1 MYYINFVWNV
11 GGMGGGLHLG
21 KFPNNPVSFL
31 KGSTKWFCLSVG
43 QVVSPA
49 PASGFRVVCLRE
61 SSNPPSSPV
70 SALVGSQPSAR
81 RPWGGPSR
89 RDAPRF
95 QISLMCLSCL
105 SDRYKLVST
114 GEEGCPQV
122 SKLASD
128 KCRVFFLTGTPLKK
142 LKHGKPC

>member
-1 MYYINFVWNV
+1 MW
-11 GGMGGGLHLG
+11 
-21 KFPNNPVSFL
+21 
-31 KGSTKWFCLSVG
+31 SVY
-43 QVVSPA
+43 VSPQILFECKFEMKYLA
-49 PASGFRVVCLRE
+49 GKIDINRQDYPALVSGGRFRVVCLRE

-105 SDRYKLVST
+105 SDKYKLVST

-128 KCRVFFLTGTPLKK
+128 KCRVFFSHWYPPEKVKIWKTLLR
-142 LKHGKPC
+142 